1 MIFLKSVKWR
11 KGLSLSATFLFILL
25 FLAACKKHQTKI
37 GKDAINSDEYLISGG
52 IDTFKLTTSSVF
64 ADSVE
69 SGDTYYNFL
78 GSYNDPVFGTV
89 DGSFFTQLR
98 LSGLS
103 PN

>member
-25 FLAACKKHQTKI
+25 VLAACKKHQTKI

-52 IDTFKLTTSSVF
+52 IDTFKLTTSSVS
-64 ADSVE
+64 DTVE

-89 DGSFFTQLR
+89 DASFFTQLR
-98 LSGLS
+98 LS
-103 PN
+103 